1 MQFGE
6 TIALDIDDIYKY
18 TVSQSSRISLLC
30 RIHIILNRVIK
41 YTPCAPIFYQLIRV
55 YNKLLEIQQYRYRV
69 WRWSYTY
76 IAPFFFT
83 IMSSFK
89 VWIGVI
95 VNPILRD
102 QFLQK

>member
-6 TIALDIDDIYKY
+6 TIALYIDDIYKY
-18 TVSQSSRISLLC
+18 IVSWSSRMSLLC